1 MAQARNTNVISAFPT
16 RRHNHGRCVS
26 TAIESA
32 ERVSEA
38 RGARFTAIRRR
49 VLELVWAS
57 HEPVAAYELLDR
69 LKLEKSNATP
79 PTIYRAL
86 EFLLE
91 NGLIHRIESLNAY
104 VGCGN
109 PENEHNG
116 QFLICTR
123 CGVVAELGCDS
134 IDGAVRE
141 RAGELGFTVE
151 SHTVEIQ
158 GICESCGK
166 TTR

>member
-1 MAQARNTNVISAFPT
+1 MAQSPADNIISAFPT
-16 RRHNHGRCVS
+16 SRHNHGRCIS
-26 TAIESA
+26 SAIECA

-38 RGARFTAIRRR
+38 RGIRFTAIRRR

-57 HEPVAAYELLDR
+57 HEPVVAYDLLDA

-86 EFLLE
+86 DFLLD

-109 PENEHNG
+109 PEDDHNG
-116 QFLICTR
+116 QFLICTA
-123 CGVVAELGCDS
+123 CGAVAELGCS
-134 IDGAVRE
+134 RIEGAITQ
-141 RAGELGFTVE
+141 RANELGFEVHQ
-151 SHTVEIQ
+151 HTIELQ
-158 GICESCGK
+158 GICKSCTGK
-166 TTR
+166 SA

>member
-1 MAQARNTNVISAFPT
+1 MAQTRRTDVISAFPT
-16 RRHNHGRCVS
+16 RRHNHGQCVS
-26 TAIESA
+26 MALARA

-49 VLELVWAS
+49 VLEMVWAS
-57 HEPVAAYELLDR
+57 HEPVAAYDLLDR

-91 NGLIHRIESLNAY
+91 NGLIHRIESLNAF

-109 PENEHNG
+109 PEDEHNE

-123 CGVVAELGCDS
+123 CGAVAELGCDS
-134 IDGAVRE
+134 IDDAVRD
-141 RAGELGFTVE
+141 RAKQLGFKVE
-151 SHTVEIQ
+151 THTIEIQ
-158 GICESCGK
+158 GVCATCEK
-166 TTR
+166 A